1 MGARAAIITGTATLA
16 AEASDRLAG
25 RLLSWLLGSRSSDGD
40 SMPDQAALIEPH
52 ISGLRRFACALL
64 RGDRHSADDL
74 VQDCLER
81 ALSRW
86 HQRRIEGDVRGW
98 LYTILYN
105 RFLNDQHRRRRR
117 GGHDTLL
124 EVAESELP
132 GVEGGQDSALA
143 HRDLLRAFAS
153 LPEEQRS
160 VLVLIAVEDLSYE
173 EAARVLGVP
182 IGTVMSRLSR
192 GRERLRHLMNGEGNS
207 GQRRLSAALTRV
219 G

>member
-1 MGARAAIITGTATLA
+1 MIMAMPTLA
-16 AEASDRLAG
+16 AGASDRPAG
-25 RLLSWLLGSRSSDGD
+25 RLSLRLLGSRSSHGD
-40 SMPDQAALIEPH
+40 AMPDQATLIEPH
-52 ISGLRRFACALL
+52 IPGLRRFACALL

-86 HQRRIEGDVRGW
+86 HQRRAEANVRGW

-105 RFLNDQHRRRRR
+105 RFLSDQHRRWRR
-117 GGHDTLL
+117 GVHDGLL
-124 EVAESELP
+124 EVAEAELP
-132 GVEGGQDSALA
+132 GIAGDQDSALT
-143 HRDLLRAFAS
+143 HRDLLRALAT
-153 LPEEQRS
+153 LTEEQRS

-192 GRERLRHLMNGEGNS
+192 GRERLRHLMNGEVNS
-207 GQRRLSAALTRV
+207 TRRRRKAALTRV